1 MKNKVYIDYY
11 YGKVYWSIEEL
22 KNDLNAI
29 KGIINHL
36 PAQTKLKFILGEI
49 SLDEVI
55 NRIFLDQYTIS
66 YQLLETDSDT
76 IYVNWNSDWAYSDL
90 KEMLEDIYD
99 NLDLTILQYAL
110 SLCDNNTEKL
120 FYHISCKDINYEQ
133 VVKSFL
139 DEEDGLTIEKKPT
152 KRGK

>member
-1 MKNKVYIDYY
+1 MKNKIYIDYY
-11 YGKVYWSIEEL
+11 DGKVYWSIEEL

-29 KGIINHL
+29 KGIIEHL
-36 PAQTKLKFILGEI
+36 SGQTVLKLMSGKI
-49 SLDEVI
+49 SLDEAI
-55 NRIFLDQYTIS
+55 NRIFLDQYQIS

-76 IYVNWNSDWAYSDL
+76 IYVNWNSDWAYSDY

-110 SLCDNNTEKL
+110 SLCDNNAEKL
-120 FYHISCKDINYEQ
+120 FYHILCKDINYEQ

-139 DEEDGLTIEKKPT
+139 DEADGLTIEKKPT
-152 KRGK
+152 KKR

>member
-76 IYVNWNSDWAYSDL
+76 VYVNWNSDWAYSDL

-110 SLCDNNTEKL
+110 SLCDNNAEKL
-120 FYHISCKDINYEQ
+120 FYHISCKDINYKQ

-139 DEEDGLTIEKKPT
+139 NEEDGLTIEKKPT